1 MYCPQCLNS
10 KNTRG
15 YYLVLVASAMYAL
28 IHVVAKPIL
37 EVEEGQLMISPVVM
51 AFMIYIMTGLFF
63 TPLARKTRP
72 ISKTTRKDVAI
83 MFLIG
88 LAEVS
93 ALITYFFG
101 LKDTSA
107 VNASIFSNGEII
119 FSLVIALIVF
129 KEKLNNKEKIP
140 FTMIIMGLMVIPV
153 GNDLYEN
160 DMSIEG
166 VVTGDI
172 LILLSGLLYA
182 IDITLCKYVGDKYD
196 SKRITQMVSYF
207 CAGVALVIALALQI
221 PFNVEAYHIPSLVV
235 LAIFGTGIS
244 TLFFLIGL
252 KLIGAV
258 RTVLL
263 YSTTSVFGIIFSAL
277 ILSEAVG
284 VIDIISSSIVLL
296 GIFFLRNKLAEGES
310 NEKIGAS
317 NSYNWKEF
325 FRIRMLQKITNPR

>member
-28 IHVVAKPIL
+28 IHVVAKPVL

-101 LKDTSA
+101 LKETSA

-284 VIDIISSSIVLL
+284 VIDIISSGIVLL

-310 NEKIGAS
+310 NEKIDAS

>member
-221 PFNVEAYHIPSLVV
+221 PFNVEVDHIPSLVV